1 MDACGNIYFM
11 YIISSSH
18 AYQKRFKKKGKKG
31 SREKQTDCRTSRM
44 HHELQPRPLD
54 QALHVGD
61 LLREGGA
68 LGADLERLYEVRLD
82 DMHILDRY
90 G

>member
-1 MDACGNIYFM
+1 
-11 YIISSSH
+11 
-18 AYQKRFKKKGKKG
+18 
-31 SREKQTDCRTSRM
+31 M